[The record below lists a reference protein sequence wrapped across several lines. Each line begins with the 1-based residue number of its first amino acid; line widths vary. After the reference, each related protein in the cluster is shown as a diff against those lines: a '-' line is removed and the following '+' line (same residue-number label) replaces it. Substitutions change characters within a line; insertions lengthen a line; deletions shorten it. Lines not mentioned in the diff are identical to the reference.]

1 MPHAYVTNFQKNKCK
16 SKHIYYLIRKLWL
29 NDSSFMSKGYKKLN
43 KVNFYFLASKDKQ
56 STPVL
61 LIGEATEKQQYI
73 ITSTFTHFNNIL
85 IGLFFIY
92 FSSNENQL
100 LHSERFLTIIALFSM
115 YLSRLLAKSDIQVEQ
130 WPTCI
135 FCIKWK

>member
-1 MPHAYVTNFQKNKCK
+1 
-16 SKHIYYLIRKLWL
+16 
-29 NDSSFMSKGYKKLN
+29 MSKGYKKLN

-85 IGLFFIY
+85 IGLFFY

-130 WPTCI
+130 
-135 FCIKWK
+135 